1 MATAWVETNYID
13 ENIKL
18 TNGLLE
24 GVEASTDFNE
34 MTALFKELFDFQ
46 HVGLY
51 RGIRQKEAYFEVS
64 KSGMKMKIFETISLK
79 YFANFL

>member
-1 MATAWVETNYID
+1 MATAWIETNYID

-34 MTALFKELFDFQ
+34 MTALFKELFDFK

-64 KSGMKMKIFETISLK
+64 ESGMKMKMFRNNLIEIFC
-79 YFANFL
+79 